1 MVTQDRTRLT
11 DMLIRSEKMRPA
23 GRKPSCGPLCAP
35 RRAVLR
41 VFQDHGQGRAAPGVA
56 RALGHAARG
65 KAHARVHQRPQHDAV
80 PRSGGGRLDADAAV
94 GQDARVHEQVHRLQ
108 DRVVRPQRAVE
119 VVQAVGMPLPIYFSS
134 IVINW
139 GTRILATL

>member
-1 MVTQDRTRLT
+1 MAVLDRTRLT

-65 KAHARVHQRPQHDAV
+65 KARARVHQRPQHDAV
-80 PRSGGGRLDADAAV
+80 PRLGGGRLDADAAEYGICCVVPDDEQIGELAV
-94 GQDARVHEQVHRLQ
+94 GQLLALVEGRSENVQMKLPGRL
-108 DRVVRPQRAVE
+108 RLE
-119 VVQAVGMPLPIYFSS
+119 K
-134 IVINW
+134 
-139 GTRILATL
+139 